1 MKPVSELLTY
11 VPTKLGCGYVWG
23 TKGEMCTE
31 SLLETL
37 RIRYKDSASTPWHDG
52 NNGYTYKGR
61 CVRWIGKQVFD
72 CGGLFDYLFGIN
84 TTAQGYYSNA
94 TIKGKM
100 DTMPDVPG
108 IQLFEYSSDSGTMYH
123 VGCYMGNNKAIE
135 ARGADYGV
143 VETTVAGRG
152 WDHWAYCY
160 LIDYSEAYM
169 DIYCKY
175 GDGRETSTSFSKE
188 VWAMQDCLIKLGFKM
203 ISDKEY
209 PADGR
214 YGNATVNGVQSFKT
228 RFGLPGDGKAF
239 EKDCVTFLLEELYD
253 LETGVPQAT
262 YDAEVAKVASLTADI
277 LTEKAKVT
285 ALETQVTSMD
295 QEIVRLGNDYIAV
308 NTEKNRL
315 SGLLAELKAMK
326 IRKDAILS

>member
-1 MKPVSELLTY
+1 MGIYE
-11 VPTKLGCGYVWG
+11 
-23 TKGEMCTE
+23 
-31 SLLETL
+31 
-37 RIRYKDSASTPWHDG
+37 G
-52 NNGYTYKGR
+52 N
-61 CVRWIGKQVFD
+61 
-72 CGGLFDYLFGIN
+72 GI
-84 TTAQGYYSNA
+84 
-94 TIKGKM
+94 
-100 DTMPDVPG
+100 V
-108 IQLFEYSSDSGTMYH
+108 
-123 VGCYMGNNKAIE
+123 IE
-135 ARGADYGV
+135 AKGTWDGV
-143 VETTVAGRG
+143 VRTRIEDRG
-152 WDHWAYCY
+152 WTGWGRV
-160 LIDYSEAYM
+160 LEVDYTEDDM

-188 VWAMQDCLIKLGFKM
+188 VWAMQDCLIKLGYKM

-228 RFGLPGDGKAF
+228 RFGLPGDGKTF

-285 ALETQVTSMD
+285 ALESQVTSMD
-295 QEIVRLGNDYIAV
+295 QEIVQMGNDYITV